1 MKTIWLI
8 CCLLI
13 GFAAVN
19 HAQGTQAT
27 VGAPE
32 EKAKGLQEQLKLT
45 DEQTTKIAAIYKE
58 ADERCEK
65 IKKDMHGNHDK
76 MVIPLRPL
84 RAATIKK
91 IEGVLTPAQTVKFQ
105 AMLKQTAKDMRSGS
119 KSGIDW
125 SVVCY

>member
-1 MKTIWLI
+1 
-8 CCLLI
+8 
-13 GFAAVN
+13 
-19 HAQGTQAT
+19 
-27 VGAPE
+27 
-32 EKAKGLQEQLKLT
+32 LQKQLKLT
-45 DEQTTKIAAIYKE
+45 DEQTTKIAVIYKE

-65 IKKDMHGNHDK
+65 IKEDMQGNHDK